1 MIEITNKIIPTTNGM
16 KKNLDQTKQLVTDS
30 ISSIFTKQDVLDILN
45 NIAMVNDKE
54 AIIDNFRKIESEFNH
69 RILHIRDGLANVD
82 EAEFELN
89 GNEIICTNVEVDT
102 DKIVAILEEVISDLE
117 TDLEEQD

>member
-1 MIEITNKIIPTTNGM
+1 MIEITSTIIKTNNGM

-30 ISSIFTKQDVLDILN
+30 ISSIFTKQDVLDILG

-54 AIIDNFRKIESEFNH
+54 VAIDAFRKIEMEFNH
-69 RILHIRDGLANVD
+69 RIMHIKDGLANVD

-89 GNEIICTNVEVDT
+89 GNEIMCTNVEVDT
-102 DKIVAILEEVISDLE
+102 DKIVAILEEVISDIE
-117 TDLEEQD
+117 TDFEEQN